1 MSRQQPQ
8 GVVLTGYHSNLELLP
23 KTGPR
28 AAASPADPDPEP
40 EPSAPRW
47 EYKSVRF
54 VKTARLLVFVS
65 RESAREQR
73 SMIVLVFFPPTP
85 TCFFF

>member
-28 AAASPADPDPEP
+28 AAARPADPEP
-40 EPSAPRW
+40 EPSSPRW
-47 EYKSVRF
+47 EYKSV
-54 VKTARLLVFVS
+54 KTLRGYLSL
-65 RESAREQR
+65 
-73 SMIVLVFFPPTP
+73 
-85 TCFFF
+85 